1 MYKRQGDLSLA
12 GLARAIADIANRA
25 RSNGLKPD
33 ELSGGTFTIT
43 NIGSQGALFDTP
55 ILVPPQ
61 AAMLGTG
68 AIVKRPVVITGDD
81 GSESIAVR
89 SMSYLPLTYDH
100 RLIDGA
106 DAGRFLTTV
115 KKRLEGAAFAADLG
129 L

>member
-1 MYKRQGDLSLA
+1 MA
-12 GLARAIADIANRA
+12 
-25 RSNGLKPD
+25 
-33 ELSGGTFTIT
+33 GGTFTIT

-68 AIVKRPVVITGDD
+68 AIVKRAVVITDHDGD
-81 GSESIAVR
+81 ESLAVR
-89 SMSYLPLTYDH
+89 SMAYLPLTYDH

-106 DAGRFLTTV
+106 DAGRFVTTIR
-115 KKRLEGAAFAADLG
+115 KRLEAGEFGADLG